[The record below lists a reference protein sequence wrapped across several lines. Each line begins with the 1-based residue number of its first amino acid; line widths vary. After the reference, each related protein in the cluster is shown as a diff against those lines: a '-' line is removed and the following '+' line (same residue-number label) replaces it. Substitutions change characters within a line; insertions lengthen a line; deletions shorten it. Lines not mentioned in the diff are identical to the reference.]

1 MTREF
6 GGGTAAAQG
15 RVASDMNRKLL
26 GLGLGLALS
35 TLGVVAVPTTM
46 AFADSTCYTGCSGP
60 TGGTTPPPAPVPA
73 PVSAPVEPVQ
83 APAAG
88 GLAFTGADIEGMAA
102 VGAGALLV
110 GGVLVRRSRRHGQ
123 AVA

>member
-1 MTREF
+1 
-6 GGGTAAAQG
+6 
-15 RVASDMNRKLL
+15 MNRKLL

-60 TGGTTPPPAPVPA
+60 AGGTTPPPAPVQ
-73 PVSAPVEPVQ
+73 PVSAPIEPAQ

>member
-1 MTREF
+1 
-6 GGGTAAAQG
+6 
-15 RVASDMNRKLL
+15 MNRKLL

-35 TLGVVAVPTTM
+35 TLGVVAVPTM

-60 TGGTTPPPAPVPA
+60 AVGGSTATSAPAPI
-73 PVSAPVEPVQ
+73 PVSSPVEPAQ
-83 APAAG
+83 APASG

-110 GGVLVRRSRRHGQ
+110 GGVLIRRSRRHGQ
-123 AVA
+123 ATA